1 MVNQYKTN
9 TERLLPI
16 VLIVCHVKLWTDVS
30 ARSRSTCRLMWF
42 TWQQPI
48 NNEVSINKNVN
59 KYLISQTLA
68 IDAIFKQVPA
78 LFHYILLLQ
87 RCPVWTI
94 WLNYMHVSRLKY
106 KQEDRRHVW
115 WCSNYTDKHILC
127 MSLTMSHET
136 ADNIRQTRSWYS
148 GSALQY
154 NITW

>member
-1 MVNQYKTN
+1 MQWRPLATTYLVCAAVQFISLRIKNCDVNQYKTN

-16 VLIVCHVKLWTDVS
+16 VLIVCHVKLWTDV
-30 ARSRSTCRLMWF
+30 
-42 TWQQPI
+42 
-48 NNEVSINKNVN
+48 
-59 KYLISQTLA
+59 ISQTLA